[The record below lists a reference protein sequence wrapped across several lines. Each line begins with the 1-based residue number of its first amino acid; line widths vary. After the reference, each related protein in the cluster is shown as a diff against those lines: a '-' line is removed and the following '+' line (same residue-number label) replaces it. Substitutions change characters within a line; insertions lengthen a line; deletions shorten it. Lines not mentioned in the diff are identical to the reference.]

1 MAGNGLSA
9 SWSTELTTTPL
20 SGMVV
25 LVVVDSRWLTWNPRK

>member
-20 SGMVV
+20 GGMVG
-25 LVVVDSRWLTWNPRK
+25 LVVVDSRWLIWNQRK